1 MDIYLPIAN
10 LSVNAI
16 VIVLLGGG
24 VGFLSGM
31 FGIGGGF
38 LTTPLLIIYG
48 IPPTVAAASS
58 ASQVTGAS
66 VSGVFAHLRRGG
78 VDFKMGGVLVAGGM
92 VGSILGGWIF
102 KLLQASGQIDTVI
115 AVIYVLLLGSIG
127 SMMAREAWTAIR
139 ATHGG
144 PPPRARKRRHHPL
157 IAALPLRTRFYA
169 SGLYISP
176 LAPLLLGFGVGIL
189 TILLGVGGGF
199 ILVPAMLYLLGMG
212 TQVVV
217 GTSLFQTLFVTATAT
232 MVHATTTKAVDIVL
246 AALLLFGS
254 VAGAQVGA
262 RFASRVKPEYL
273 RMALAVIVL
282 LVAVRI
288 LLGLTW
294 RPDEIFSVDA
304 RYQPAPPPDLPQN
317 MLDGR
322 SGGGAGWYR
331 SSAMPKYCV
340 ALLLAPLLMGQ
351 ARPAPKP
358 ILVPDVSQR
367 DIEIAYSFTG
377 ADLLLFGAILY
388 PGGRLPDDDKP
399 ADIVVVIKGPSQPIL
414 LREKAKVAGIWVNA
428 ARLRYSSA
436 PSFYAIASSRPVNQP
451 PLPRTTKDDSATTA
465 PE

>member
-92 VGSILGGWIF
+92 AGSILGGFIF

-127 SMMAREAWTAIR
+127 SMMAREAWAAIR

-246 AALLLFGS
+246 AALLLLGS

-294 RPDEIFSVDA
+294 RPDEIFSVE
-304 RYQPAPPPDLPQN
+304 L
-317 MLDGR
+317 
-322 SGGGAGWYR
+322 S
-331 SSAMPKYCV
+331 
-340 ALLLAPLLMGQ
+340 
-351 ARPAPKP
+351 
-358 ILVPDVSQR
+358 
-367 DIEIAYSFTG
+367 
-377 ADLLLFGAILY
+377 
-388 PGGRLPDDDKP
+388 
-399 ADIVVVIKGPSQPIL
+399 
-414 LREKAKVAGIWVNA
+414 
-428 ARLRYSSA
+428 
-436 PSFYAIASSRPVNQP
+436 
-451 PLPRTTKDDSATTA
+451 
-465 PE
+465 